1 VLAALALAGA
11 LAGIGAAALLEM
23 LYHRQLDA
31 ALGPELRF
39 LGLRLDVGNPT
50 IWAGAAFACAAG
62 MVLLICLWPTVRS
75 WSDPQVQASGIGAP
89 PGGPR

>member
-1 VLAALALAGA
+1 
-11 LAGIGAAALLEM
+11 
-23 LYHRQLDA
+23 
-31 ALGPELRF
+31 
-39 LGLRLDVGNPT
+39 
-50 IWAGAAFACAAG
+50 